1 MDTVE
6 RIREF
11 LVKLTVGIGPRVA
24 GSAQDQAAVELI
36 VGTLAGLGLAAR
48 IETFPV
54 LSRWMRRQSLEV
66 ETAAG
71 WRAVPCSL
79 LSSVPGTSGL
89 PREAPLVFFSAAT
102 DYQGEDLS
110 HLRGKAVVHFGGHIE
125 NRDAYRRLMQAGP
138 AFLLFADVRHPG
150 EVPLADGMFPA
161 YTAELGGVPTLN
173 VPFMAVWRWQ
183 QEGATRARICVDGGM
198 TPASSCNI
206 CVDFPGSE
214 PGAGW
219 LYAGAHYDS
228 QADSPGADDDGSG
241 TAVIL
246 EMARQLRSRRHRRG
260 IRLIL
265 FGAEEQLSVGS
276 AIYVRRHREEIGR
289 EGRFMLNFDSCGA
302 RLGWYAVNGNGPD
315 AMFAA
320 VTESFRRQ
328 GRYLKVS
335 RECIPYTDQFPFAVC
350 GVPGVWV
357 RRCCTASGVFWH
369 HRPDDTLDNLS
380 CAELAL
386 QSAAGSELLLNLAD
400 AAEFP
405 FGAGIPAPQRDEMAA
420 RWDDLYGGW

>member
-1 MDTVE
+1 MDMAE
-6 RIREF
+6 RIKDF

-24 GSAQDQAAVELI
+24 GSAQDQATVTLI
-36 VGTLAGLGLAAR
+36 TETLAGIGLQAG

-66 ETAAG
+66 ETADG

-89 PREAPLVFFSAAT
+89 PREAPLLFFAAAT
-102 DYQGEDLS
+102 DYQADDLS
-110 HLRGKAVVHFGGHIE
+110 HLTGKAVVHFGGHIE
-125 NRDAYRRLMQAGP
+125 NRDGYRRLMQANP
-138 AFLLFADVRHPG
+138 AFILFVDVRHPG
-150 EVPLADGMFPA
+150 EIPLADGMFPA
-161 YTAELGGVPTLN
+161 YTVELGAVPSLN
-173 VPFMAVWRWQ
+173 VPFMEVWRWQ
-183 QEGATRARICVDGGM
+183 QQGATRARICVDGGM
-198 TPASSCNI
+198 TPSSSSNI
-206 CVDFPGSE
+206 IVDFPGCE
-214 PGAGW
+214 AGGGW

-246 EMARQLRSRRHRRG
+246 EIARQLRGRRHRRG

-276 AIYVRRHREEIGR
+276 AMYVRRHRSEIGR
-289 EGRFMLNFDSCGA
+289 DGRFMLNFDSCGA
-302 RLGWYAVNGNGPD
+302 RQGWYAVNGNGPA
-315 AMFAA
+315 AMFDA
-320 VTESFRRQ
+320 VAETFRRH
-328 GRYLKVS
+328 GRYLKTS

-386 QSAAGSELLLNLAD
+386 QSMAGSELLLNLAD

-405 FGAGIPAPQRDEMAA
+405 FNPAIPAAQQTEMAA